1 VNRSASVSFLVK
13 QPGSSAA
20 DALGHGLRARGVPL
34 IVMDSAF
41 DAVSRATRSAEAI
54 DYLFVGVD
62 YFGPDQFRL
71 IPLVR
76 REWPKTRIVAYYSEG
91 FAHKG
96 RIARLVGADVL
107 LAMPGGVA
115 SFLETLP
122 DTSPLAA
129 MEDAPPAP
137 EASHRAEPAAESP
150 PTVRPPK
157 APVRR
162 VRRPVPRKAKART
175 HGKKH
180 TAGEPPPK
188 AAPPPTDDSALSP
201 PVDPKQEAVEP
212 APPPEPEPPAKRK
225 PAKKQE
231 RSSGHKPPA
240 KSAAQ
245 PQDTVEN
252 LDGDEELEH
261 GRVLGTVELTD
272 EELRVLLG
280 EDDDA

>member
-1 VNRSASVSFLVK
+1 MNRSASVSFLVK

-137 EASHRAEPAAESP
+137 EASHRAEPP

>member
-137 EASHRAEPAAESP
+137 EASHRAEPP